1 MSRPDS
7 SIESLGILRG
17 YPSGTLL
24 FQAGALAAEFFRVVS
39 GGVRVYKTD
48 EQGRELEVA
57 RFGPGD
63 FLGEAVAFAG
73 GRYPFNAQA
82 VVQTRALSFNAAH
95 VLRAIETHP
104 GAARF
109 FIELLARKCLLLGG
123 RLESL
128 GLRTVRQRLA
138 RYLCANCAGEQVCVV
153 TLGIK
158 KGELARLL
166 GTASETLSRT
176 LRQLQTDGLIEVRG
190 PRIRIKDCARL
201 RVEAGE

>member
-1 MSRPDS
+1 MSRPGPG
-7 SIESLGILRG
+7 IESLGVPRG
-17 YPSGTLL
+17 YPAGALL
-24 FQAGALAAEFFRVVS
+24 FQAGSPAAEFFYVTS
-39 GGVRVYKTD
+39 GGVRVYKVD

-82 VVQTRALSFNAAH
+82 VAQTHALSYSAAN
-95 VLRAIETHP
+95 VLRAIDTHP
-104 GAARF
+104 EAARF

-138 RYLCANCAGEQVCVV
+138 RYLCANCAGGQVCVV
-153 TLGIK
+153 TLAVK

-176 LRQLQTDGLIEVRG
+176 FRQLRTDGLIEVRG

-201 RVEAGE
+201 RAEAGE